1 LAHDPH
7 ALLTAGGITRDGE
20 VIVWHDENFVAS
32 KCRDTAPAFEG
43 DEQWP
48 YVGQYVA
55 NLTLAQIKTLDCG
68 SLRQADFPLQG
79 VCAASSPLGPE
90 GAGKRQS

>member
-1 LAHDPH
+1 M
-7 ALLTAGGITRDGE
+7 TADGE

-43 DEQWP
+43 DDQWP

-68 SLRQADFPLQG
+68 SLRQDDFPLQG
-79 VCAASSPLGPE
+79 ELCQVVPCRREGPDCRRR
-90 GAGKRQS
+90 ANS